1 MSVRGVMTHVQ
12 QMRQHASPFEDPRT
26 DSPPVGRCAVFF
38 FHRGQGQYGGKT
50 PFWGV
55 YYPRRNT
62 FRLLSG
68 SLGEATEHE
77 PRCSHILLSKGIT
90 MLDIVSDIVSAI
102 GEFFTK
108 AIELVQGSITA
119 GE

>member
-1 MSVRGVMTHVQ
+1 
-12 QMRQHASPFEDPRT
+12 
-26 DSPPVGRCAVFF
+26 
-38 FHRGQGQYGGKT
+38 
-50 PFWGV
+50 
-55 YYPRRNT
+55 
-62 FRLLSG
+62 
-68 SLGEATEHE
+68 
-77 PRCSHILLSKGIT
+77 